1 MSELESRHRQ
11 RSLWASGPVIGRQRE
26 FHLLEGLL
34 DRALPGRG
42 SVALVGGEA
51 GVGKTPLCRELT
63 ALATNRAVSIAWGG
77 QTEGPSARVSGIW
90 VELTE
95 SLLSEYSPVERQA
108 IIGPG
113 ETLLSQL
120 F

>member
-1 MSELESRHRQ
+1 M
-11 RSLWASGPVIGRQRE
+11 IGRQRE
-26 FHLLEGLL
+26 FHLLENLL
-34 DRALPGRG
+34 ERALAGNG
-42 SVALVGGEA
+42 SVALVAIVA
-51 GVGKTPLCRELT
+51 GVGRTRPT
-63 ALATNRAVSIAWGG
+63 ALATSRGVSIAWGG

-90 VELTE
+90 VQLTE